1 MRLISVS
8 LFYLIAAMFMQ
19 LQAAELKVGVV
30 NITLVMEKAPQ
41 ADTARVVL
49 EKEFKPRE
57 QKMLDLQKSIHDQE
71 EKLTRNGAIMSE
83 SERTRLERKII
94 SSKRDLQRKQDE
106 FREDFGFK
114 RNELLDKLQR
124 ELIAVIQEHAKS
136 NNFDLLLAEG
146 VVYTSEKLD
155 VTQDIIDALKKHK

>member
-1 MRLISVS
+1 
-8 LFYLIAAMFMQ
+8 MQ

-30 NITLVMEKAPQ
+30 NIAFVMEKAPQ
-41 ADTARVVL
+41 ADIARAAL

-83 SERTRLERKII
+83 SERTRLERKVI

-114 RNELLDKLQR
+114 RNELLEKLQR
-124 ELIAVIQEHAKS
+124 ELITVIQEHAKS